1 MTKEEMDDL
10 HEKIKEGLRLSEIR
24 MYKEKA
30 LRGEYV
36 VIASDD
42 GVIRRIP
49 AQQVIDEHPEDF
61 IE

>member
-1 MTKEEMDDL
+1 MEDL
-10 HEKIKEGLRLSEIR
+10 SEKIKEGLRLAEIR

>member
-1 MTKEEMDDL
+1 MTKEEIEDL
-10 HEKIKEGLRLSEIR
+10 SEKIKEGLRLAEIR

-36 VIASDD
+36 VIADED

-61 IE
+61 KE

>member
-1 MTKEEMDDL
+1 MTKEEMIDIS
-10 HEKIKEGLRLSEIR
+10 EKITEGLRLAEIR

-36 VIASDD
+36 VIAGKD
-42 GVIRRIP
+42 GVIRKIP

-61 IE
+61 KE